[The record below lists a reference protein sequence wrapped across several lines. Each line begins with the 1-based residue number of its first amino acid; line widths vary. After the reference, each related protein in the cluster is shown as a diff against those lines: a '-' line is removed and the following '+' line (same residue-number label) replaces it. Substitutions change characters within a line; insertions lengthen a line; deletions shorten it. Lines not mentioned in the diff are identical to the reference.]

1 MSTPEAPSIDL
12 IVSILSAIKKDIDE
26 LYKQI
31 EELKKLQKINN

>member
-1 MSTPEAPSIDL
+1 MPDDKISVDL

-26 LYKQI
+26 LYKMV